1 MRAPIGLKIS
11 SRRRALGVSQAALA
25 RRAGISASYLN
36 LIERNKRHVG
46 GSLLIRLAA
55 ELKIEVGELSGDSE
69 HRLIAELEEALVDMH
84 VVSGGRFHKGFYAYR
99 SLAWAV
105 PLAWPLIPLL
115 YVPGVPAIGQGIYR
129 HIAGRRLTQGCAI

>member
-1 MRAPIGLKIS
+1 MC
-11 SRRRALGVSQAALA
+11 RRT
-25 RRAGISASYLN
+25 AGIIRKLDVLHRIEFRDVVGDWHNVSARYPSM
-36 LIERNKRHVG
+36 K
-46 GSLLIRLAA
+46 
-55 ELKIEVGELSGDSE
+55 
-69 HRLIAELEEALVDMH
+69 LEEALVDMH
-84 VVSGGRFHKGFYAYR
+84 VVSGGRFLKGFYAYR